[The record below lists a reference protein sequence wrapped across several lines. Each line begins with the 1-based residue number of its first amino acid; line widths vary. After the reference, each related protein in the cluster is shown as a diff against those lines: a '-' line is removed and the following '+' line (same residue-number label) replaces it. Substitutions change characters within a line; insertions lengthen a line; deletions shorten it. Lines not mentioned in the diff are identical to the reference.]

1 MATPSYTATRD
12 ADGALVIHDVPI
24 FCECSRFEHA
34 FDVDWITKAVER
46 AKRAE
51 AEGYLPPLHVRHHGG
66 DALKERDVRAAGF
79 FRITR
84 AAPITFKG
92 GRRVAIFADLVVTDP
107 GISFD
112 ILAKRLPYRS
122 VEILDVENPAI
133 DSLALLD
140 HEPPYLELPMLMVG
154 QVDESAAVDAGRGP
168 LVASATFRNPWL
180 ARERTGD
187 GPVLACFTRG
197 RSAHLIYDDDETEDS
212 TMPTPLKLA
221 KDEAPADKGE
231 KDTKPKDGEK
241 MADGEGGVDVKGV
254 CKAIESGSISIADMD
269 AILAAIQA
277 QRGAK
282 TEQPEAEAA
291 PAPAAVPGAESMSKD
306 TPDTKTAE
314 QLARLAGENAAL
326 KARID
331 QREAAEKRRDDV
343 AVAMQ
348 RLAGRPLGANVEQEL
363 HDFHQKFGAQAFGSY
378 VDQMVKTFAAVPS
391 KDGAAAA
398 NFAAQNGISAG
409 TSKVAEAYQAHGADA
424 VKNAAQFAREWAELN
439 RRGHIRMSEERYVA
453 VSMARTGIQLT
464 K

>member
-1 MATPSYTATRD
+1 MTTPNSLPGYRATRD
-12 ADGALVIHDVPI
+12 ADGALTIHDVPI
-24 FCECSRFEHA
+24 FCECSRFEHS

-51 AEGYLPPLHVRHHGG
+51 AEGYMPPLHVRHHGG
-66 DALKERDVRAAGF
+66 DALTERDVRAAGF

-107 GISFD
+107 GIGMD

-154 QVDESAAVDAGRGP
+154 QVDESKALAAGRGA

-180 ARERTGD
+180 ARERTND

-197 RSAHLIYDDDETEDS
+197 RSAHLIYDDETEA
-212 TMPTPLKLA
+212 TMTTKTNFE
-221 KDEAPADKGE
+221 KDGGDKGA
-231 KDTKPKDGEK
+231 DKPKDGEK
-241 MADGEGGVDVKGV
+241 MAEGGGVDVKGV

-269 AILAAIQA
+269 MILAAIQA

-291 PAPAAVPGAESMSKD
+291 PAPAAAPGAESMSKHTD
-306 TPDTKTAE
+306 PQMASE
-314 QLARLAGENAAL
+314 LAKLAGENAAL

-331 QREAAEKRRDDV
+331 AREADEKRRDDV

-363 HDFHQKFGAQAFGSY
+363 TDFHKKFGPAAFSSY
-378 VDQMVKTFAAVPS
+378 VDSMAKTFAAVPS
-391 KDGAAAA
+391 KDGAAAV
-398 NFAAQNGISAG
+398 NFAAQNGVVAG
-409 TSKVAEAYQAHGADA
+409 GSKAAEAYQAHGADA
-424 VKNAAQFAREWAELN
+424 VKQAAQFAREWAELK
-439 RRGHIRMSEERYVA
+439 RRGHVRMSEERYVA